1 MQARG
6 LCTAPAACGV
16 QRKVKKVLNM
26 AGMNTPSHAGLLTL
40 LSREH
45 VAMIDKGVSA
55 IVSSCDAQLR
65 PSIMRAVGSAI
76 SPDGRVI
83 TVYLVCQQSR
93 QLLQDIAATGRV
105 AVVFSEPSTHR
116 TLQVKAHAA
125 SARPMNASDVP
136 VLTRYLAS
144 MEREIALVGFAPAL
158 TRAMLAHRQD
168 DVMAVSFEPAEAFD
182 QTPGPR
188 AGSPL
193 GPGGAGGHP

>member
-1 MQARG
+1 MEA
-6 LCTAPAACGV
+6 
-16 QRKVKKVLNM
+16 
-26 AGMNTPSHAGLLTL
+26 MNTPPPEGLL

-76 SPDGRVI
+76 SPDGRSI
-83 TVYLVCQQSR
+83 TVYLVRQQSR

-105 AVVFSEPSTHR
+105 AVVFSEPSTHH
-116 TLQVKAHAA
+116 TLQVKAPAA
-125 SARPMNASDVP
+125 RARAMDDSDVP
-136 VLTRYLAS
+136 VLTRYLES

-158 TRAMLAHRQD
+158 TRAMLAHRRD
-168 DVMAVSFEPAEAFD
+168 DVVAISFEPVEAYD

-193 GPGGAGGHP
+193 SPCGVGSRP